1 MIEQSL
7 LLGVIHTLC
16 HTSRSST
23 HAVGRYPA
31 VLSKRCAYSV
41 VEVRELTVPGEWQVV
56 KGCMP
61 LVGVSLFSSA
71 LAVY

>member
-7 LLGVIHTLC
+7 LLGVILSLPHLT
-16 HTSRSST
+16 
-23 HAVGRYPA
+23 VKYPCRWS
-31 VLSKRCAYSV
+31 LPSCSQQKRCAYSV
-41 VEVRELTVPGEWQVV
+41 VDVRELTVPGEWQVV
-56 KGCMP
+56 KGCVP